1 MTSIDVQELTKEYGT
16 TRAVDR
22 LTFSVRPGQVTG
34 FLGPNGA
41 GKSTTMRLV
50 LGLDRPTSGTAT
62 IGGRPYAEYDE
73 PLRHVGALLDAQ
85 AAHGSRTAR
94 NHLRALAASNRI
106 PARRVDDVLEAAG
119 IARVA
124 SRRIKTFSLG
134 MRQRLGIAAA
144 LLGDPSVLILDE
156 PSNGLDPEGIIWIRE
171 LMRDLARQGRAVLV
185 SSHLMNETASFADHL
200 VVLGR
205 GRLLAD
211 TPMQDFI
218 DSRIQ
223 PRVRLRTTEGTRL
236 RTLLTSRGFVP
247 VQGEDG
253 RWIVEG
259 ARVEDVGPIAAADG
273 IPILELATEEATLE
287 QAYLDLTAD
296 EAEFASVSSDSTDSP
311 NPPASSR
318 QSTHSDHDD
327 RSGCSGRSGRSTIDQ
342 EV

>member
-22 LTFSVRPGQVTG
+22 LTFSVGPGRVTG

-62 IGGRPYAEYDE
+62 LGGRPYAALGE
-73 PLRHVGALLDAQ
+73 PLREVGALLDAQ

-94 NHLRALAASNRI
+94 DHLRALAASQRI
-106 PARRVDDVLEAAG
+106 PARRVDEVMELAG
-119 IARVA
+119 IEAVA
-124 SRRIKTFSLG
+124 GRRIKTFSLG

-144 LLGDPSVLILDE
+144 LIGDPQVVMLDE

-171 LMRDLARQGRAVLV
+171 LMRGLAREGRTVLV
-185 SSHLMNETASFADHL
+185 SSHLMNETATFADHL

-218 DSRIQ
+218 DAHSQR
-223 PRVRLRTTEGTRL
+223 RVRVRTTDPASLHASL
-236 RTLLTSRGFVP
+236 RRKGLEAVATG
-247 VQGEDG
+247 DG
-253 RWIVEG
+253 RWTVAG
-259 ARVEDVGPIAAADG
+259 ARAEEIGALAATDG
-273 IPILELATEEATLE
+273 IPILELADESASLE
-287 QAYLDLTAD
+287 QAYLALTAD
-296 EAEFASVSSDSTDSP
+296 DTEFAAAYTP
-311 NPPASSR
+311 F
-318 QSTHSDHDD
+318 
-327 RSGCSGRSGRSTIDQ
+327 Q
-342 EV
+342 EA

>member
-22 LTFSVRPGQVTG
+22 LTFSVGPGRVTG

-62 IGGRPYAEYDE
+62 LGGRPYATLGE
-73 PLRHVGALLDAQ
+73 PLREVGALLDAQ

-94 NHLRALAASNRI
+94 DHLRAMAASNRI
-106 PARRVDDVLEAAG
+106 PVRRVDEVLELAG
-119 IARVA
+119 IAAVA
-124 SRRIKTFSLG
+124 GRRIKTFSLG

-144 LLGDPSVLILDE
+144 LLGDPQVVMLDE

-171 LMRDLARQGRAVLV
+171 LMRSLAREGRTVLV
-185 SSHLMNETASFADHL
+185 SSHLMNETATFADHL

-218 DSRIQ
+218 DAHSDR
-223 PRVRLRTTEGTRL
+223 RVRVRTTDPASL
-236 RTLLTSRGFVP
+236 RAALRRKGLEAVATG
-247 VQGEDG
+247 DG
-253 RWIVEG
+253 RWTVAG
-259 ARVEDVGPIAAADG
+259 ARAEEIGALAATDG
-273 IPILELATEEATLE
+273 IPVLELADESASLEEA
-287 QAYLDLTAD
+287 YLALTAG
-296 EAEFASVSSDSTDSP
+296 ATEFASAATP
-311 NPPASSR
+311 L
-318 QSTHSDHDD
+318 
-327 RSGCSGRSGRSTIDQ
+327 Q
-342 EV
+342 EA